1 MTQSLVAAAVAVL
14 LIAGPASAGPLVYK
28 PVNPAFGGN
37 PFNSDHLLATAQQQ
51 KQFERSRRS
60 FERDPIA
67 DFTAD
72 LERRLLSQV
81 ARDITGAIFG
91 ENPQDSGQFEVGGT
105 TINFDRIGDEVVI
118 ELADGTSETS
128 ITLPAPQF

>member
-1 MTQSLVAAAVAVL
+1 MTRTAFAAALAAL
-14 LIAGPASAGPLVYK
+14 LIAGSAGASPLTYR
-28 PVNPAFGGN
+28 PINPSFGGN

-51 KQFERSRRS
+51 KQFEESRRS
-60 FERDPIA
+60 FQRDPIA

-72 LERRLLSQV
+72 LERRLLSEV

-105 TINFDRIGDEVVI
+105 TINFERIGDEVLI
-118 ELADGTSETS
+118 NLTDGASETS

>member
-1 MTQSLVAAAVAVL
+1 MTRTAFAAALAAL
-14 LIAGPASAGPLVYK
+14 LIAGSAGASPLVYR

-51 KQFERSRRS
+51 KQFEESRPG

-67 DFTAD
+67 DFTAS
-72 LERRLLSQV
+72 LERRLLSEV
-81 ARDITGAIFG
+81 SRDITDAIFG
-91 ENPQDSGQFEVGGT
+91 ENPQDSGQFAVGGT
-105 TINFDRIGDEVVI
+105 TINFERIGDEVLI
-118 ELADGTSETS
+118 NLTDGASETS

>member
-1 MTQSLVAAAVAVL
+1 MTRTAFAAALAAL
-14 LIAGPASAGPLVYK
+14 LITGTAAASPLVFR
-28 PVNPAFGGN
+28 PVNPSFGGN
-37 PFNSDHLLATAQQQ
+37 PFNSDHLLATALQQ
-51 KQFERSRRS
+51 KQFEQSRRS

-91 ENPQDSGQFEVGGT
+91 ENPQDQGTFEVGGT
-105 TINFDRIGDEVVI
+105 SIDFERIGDEVLI
-118 ELADGTSETS
+118 NLTDGVSETS